1 MNLFPLIYRS
11 AYSLGRFGSAWRI
24 KFFALSLSMYD
35 PNEMMR
41 YCVLGVVCTE
51 SSRACLTGP
60 LVSAVSQGVLSAT
73 APQIVD
79 SKASEPATPISW
91 PGWSDP
97 LFVPTTCRLCVCLSV
112 FLSGRSAVVV
122 EAQHK
127 MSVTEED
134 VKRMVEQK
142 NYDRFLTQATRQDR

>member
-1 MNLFPLIYRS
+1 
-11 AYSLGRFGSAWRI
+11 
-24 KFFALSLSMYD
+24 
-35 PNEMMR
+35 MR

-60 LVSAVSQGVLSAT
+60 LVSAVSQDVLSAT

-79 SKASEPATPISW
+79 PKASEPATPINW
-91 PGWSDP
+91 PVWSDP